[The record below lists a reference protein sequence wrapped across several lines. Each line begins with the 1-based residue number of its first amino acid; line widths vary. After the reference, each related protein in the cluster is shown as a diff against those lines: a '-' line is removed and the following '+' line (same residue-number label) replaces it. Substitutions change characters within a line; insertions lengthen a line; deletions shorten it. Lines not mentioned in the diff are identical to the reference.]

1 MVNTLC
7 TKCEF
12 GVVRLES
19 STAHFQSPIA
29 FCMLIDKVVGEVAKC
44 TGFQR
49 YESDVEDDE

>member
-7 TKCEF
+7 TECEF

-19 STAHFQSPIA
+19 STAHFQRPIA
-29 FCMLIDKVVGEVAKC
+29 FCMLIDTTVGEVAKC

-49 YESDVEDDE
+49 YESDKEDDE

>member
-7 TKCEF
+7 AECEF

-19 STAHFQSPIA
+19 STVHFQRPIA
-29 FCMLIDKVVGEVAKC
+29 FCMLIDSVVGEVAKC

-49 YESDVEDDE
+49 YESDDRDDE